1 MYDQPL
7 RRLVSSLMNVDSVF
21 ADTCKLS
28 KSRGQLERQVLVTY
42 RVAICESLFEK
53 CPGLCR
59 QPSPST
65 ILRWLL
71 AEAAPHKNGDG
82 KYSVEDRED
91 GATGNAERSG
101 ETQPACNGS
110 STWPGGSCD
119 GPLWL
124 TSRRCPIKAT
134 ATAAV

>member
-53 CPGLCR
+53 CPGLGR

-82 KYSVEDRED
+82 KYNVEDRED

-101 ETQPACNGS
+101 ATQPACNGS
-110 STWPGGSCD
+110 STWPGGS
-119 GPLWL
+119 
-124 TSRRCPIKAT
+124 
-134 ATAAV
+134 